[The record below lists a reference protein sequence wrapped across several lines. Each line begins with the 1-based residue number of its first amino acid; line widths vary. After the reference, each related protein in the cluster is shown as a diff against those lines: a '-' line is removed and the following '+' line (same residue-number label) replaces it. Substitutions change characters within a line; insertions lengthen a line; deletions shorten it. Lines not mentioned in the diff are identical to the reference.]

1 MSSSRELQA
10 RRKIVERPQS
20 SAALPRGLFFE
31 VIRGSAE
38 GAVDDGGAGHDL
50 DVFRAESPAAVA
62 AGHLL
67 QADISRDLDALDD
80 LLLPGGGRATSGE
93 PDQDETGAQADQPD
107 RDPAGG
113 PLRAEGAVDKQE
125 TEEDEDDGGDIG
137 DDPCGAHGGNLPSC
151 EAV

>member
-1 MSSSRELQA
+1 MSTSPGVPTPREDGKGA
-10 RRKIVERPQS
+10 GVP
-20 SAALPRGLFFE
+20 APPPPWPLFF
-31 VIRGSAE
+31 G
-38 GAVDDGGAGHDL
+38 GGGAGKDF
-50 DVFRAESPAAVA
+50 DVFRAEGPATVA
-62 AGHLL
+62 AGHFL

-93 PDQDETGAQADQPD
+93 PNQDETGAQADQAD

-125 TEEDEDDGGDIG
+125 TEEDQDGGGDIG
-137 DDPCGAHGGNLPSC
+137 DDPSRTHGGNLPSC